1 MHVKR
6 NSLSDSQ
13 PLYKAM
19 AFFALFLLIG
29 NASNFIGQSTP
40 ILLAVFIPESD
51 DKNVDFAINYTLG
64 VFVILSL
71 IPTPLFTILFFKP
84 VRKRFTSY
92 CIRCRSRK
100 RKMSFKS
107 KVTFPATLESSK
119 EHSNLGQ

>member
-51 DKNVDFAINYTLG
+51 DKNVDFAINYILG
-64 VFVILSL
+64 VFVISD
-71 IPTPLFTILFFKP
+71 
-84 VRKRFTSY
+84 SY
-92 CIRCRSRK
+92 SALHYYVFQAGQEVFYFLLY
-100 RKMSFKS
+100 KMLLKKAKNVF
-107 KVTFPATLESSK
+107 
-119 EHSNLGQ
+119 